1 MFYSRLKNISG
12 YLGPNKYEP
21 YLMPMS
27 RKSSLAVLNELD
39 IPKTDSET
47 LIPTTP
53 YTPLASGRII
63 SMKDRLNNVLI
74 FVSRETEKY

>member
-12 YLGPNKYEP
+12 YLRPNKYEP

-39 IPKTDSET
+39 ISKTDSGN
-47 LIPTTP
+47 LIS
-53 YTPLASGRII
+53 PLPPPLGPSRII

-74 FVSRETEKY
+74 FVSRETGKY